1 MLEIERLVRTF
12 GALEALA
19 GLDLSVGEGDRVGL
33 IGPNGSGKTTLFNV
47 ITGVYAPT
55 GGSVRLE
62 GRDIGGVKPD
72 RIVNRGVARTFQ
84 NLRIFERM
92 TVFENVWAAQHRRG
106 DVAWRELLYP
116 GGSAE
121 RRRRGEVDYLL
132 ERTGLADRRDVL
144 AGGLPLPDQR
154 RLELARALARAPR
167 LILLDEP
174 AGGMTPAETGQM
186 IGLIREVAM
195 PGRTCIVIE
204 HKMEMIRE
212 LCNRVCVL
220 NFGRKIAE
228 GSPEAVL
235 RDDAVI
241 EAYIGREV
249 SADA

>member
-62 GRDIGGVKPD
+62 GRDLGGSKPD

-106 DVAWRELLYP
+106 DVAWRELLF

-132 ERTGLADRRDVL
+132 ERTGLADRRDLL

-167 LILLDEP
+167 LLLLDEP

-204 HKMEMIRE
+204 HKMEMIQE
-212 LCNRVCVL
+212 LCDRVCVL

-228 GSPEAVL
+228 GSPAAVL

-249 SADA
+249 PADA